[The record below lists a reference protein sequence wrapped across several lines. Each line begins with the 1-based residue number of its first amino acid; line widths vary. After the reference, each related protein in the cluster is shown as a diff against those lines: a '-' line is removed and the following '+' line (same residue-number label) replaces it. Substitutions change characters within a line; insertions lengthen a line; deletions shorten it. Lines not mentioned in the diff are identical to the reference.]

1 MDLYDGYDVGPHTR
15 LPPCQPNLVDAGGT
29 EQLGHSDDLRGCQD
43 LLLGR
48 QFDTWGCQYFLLG
61 RQFDTCGSE
70 VESCRRE
77 GEGPSSGMQY

>member
-15 LPPCQPNLVDAGGT
+15 LAPCQPNLVDAGGT
-29 EQLGHSDDLRGCQD
+29 EQFGHSDDLRG
-43 LLLGR
+43 G
-48 QFDTWGCQYFLLG
+48 QYLLLG